1 MNIKCTHCGSTKLKA
16 IDNEPLD
23 FNNETFDNE
32 LYVKFDC
39 NNCGKECTKVFDLK
53 PQHKKFDELVDR
65 VLYHIEKD
73 FRDKDLT
80 AVDDLLKYCPIKNL
94 VAYLPEEEWA
104 EFKHLLL

>member
-53 PQHKKFDELVDR
+53 PQE
-65 VLYHIEKD
+65 
-73 FRDKDLT
+73 
-80 AVDDLLKYCPIKNL
+80 A
-94 VAYLPEEEWA
+94 
-104 EFKHLLL
+104 